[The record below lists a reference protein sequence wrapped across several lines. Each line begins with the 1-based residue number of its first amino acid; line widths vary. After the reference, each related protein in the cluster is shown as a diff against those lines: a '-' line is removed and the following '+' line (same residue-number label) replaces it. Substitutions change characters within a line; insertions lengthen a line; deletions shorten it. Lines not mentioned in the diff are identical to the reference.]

1 MRTNTSTV
9 FPNGSDGD
17 RAEQSFCVRDT
28 DRDIGLDITA
38 LHPLAERVRAAF
50 DAATIA
56 DRCDQAWITPMD
68 LDDDHTLSPRRF
80 RSSATGWI
88 TQRDLDDYDRPA
100 YRL

>member
-1 MRTNTSTV
+1 MKTHTSTV

-28 DRDIGLDITA
+28 DRDVGLDTTA

-50 DAATIA
+50 DAAAIA
-56 DRCDQAWITPMD
+56 DRCDQAWITPLD
-68 LDDDHTLSPRRF
+68 LDDDHTLSPRRY

-88 TQRDLDDYDRPA
+88 TRRDLDDYDRLA